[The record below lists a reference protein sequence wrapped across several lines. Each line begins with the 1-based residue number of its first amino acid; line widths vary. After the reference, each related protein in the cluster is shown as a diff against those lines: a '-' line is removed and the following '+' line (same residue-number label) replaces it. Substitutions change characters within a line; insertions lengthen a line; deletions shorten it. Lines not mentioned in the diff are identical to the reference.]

1 MSRIPVIEYE
11 DAPTESSAAKLK
23 RKTLEEPFV
32 PLGMLGFFG
41 AVGYGAYAYK
51 SRGQMSTS
59 IYLMRLRVMAQSVV
73 VGAITLGAAFTMFKN
88 MNKEKK

>member
-1 MSRIPVIEYE
+1 MGHHSFINLAFMVHVWPSFKNIAHFLMYFF
-11 DAPTESSAAKLK
+11 A
-23 RKTLEEPFV
+23 
-32 PLGMLGFFG
+32 GMLGFFG

-51 SRGQMSTS
+51 RRGQMSTS